1 MADYVRGKFP
11 ALKPLPDEIQE
22 YILVKQTGWT
32 LDYIRSLNLRDHD
45 VMSLLSIID
54 ERFDAAR
61 QEMLVSKPTL

>member
-32 LDYIRSLNLRDHD
+32 LDYIRSLNVKDHD

-61 QEMLVSKPTL
+61 QEQLASRPTL